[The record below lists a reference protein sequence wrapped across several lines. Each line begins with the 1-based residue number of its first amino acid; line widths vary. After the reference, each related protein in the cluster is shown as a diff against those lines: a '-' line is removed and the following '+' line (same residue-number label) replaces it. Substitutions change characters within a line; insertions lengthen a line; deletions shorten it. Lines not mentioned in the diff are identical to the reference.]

1 MFRAD
6 LTLHGILVFSSEV
19 RPMIYATD
27 DSEEMGSGSYI
38 STSPYVHNY
47 PVMYGLMGK
56 PSEAYFVI
64 PSLHE
69 AYYTDR
75 KAGGQGLRYTSVK
88 RMIEDFASGKEGAFY
103 AFPLIPKSF
112 NVSSFLFSAESWSYV
127 IPTRGGLKNVF
138 PRLTSYSAIMLGS
151 KFTTFIAVNG
161 DARLPRYIR
170 IGKKRWGLFKVDYE
184 EVHIERVE
192 RRRDAVSSIPVN
204 RQDAQTFGFR
214 TKSFTK
220 ILETPNLGEGE
231 IGWATFEECNVFVG
245 RTEVGGVRVELCLPL
260 PSS

>member
-1 MFRAD
+1 MRLLRAD
-6 LTLHGILVFSSEV
+6 LTLQGILVFSSEV
-19 RPMIYATD
+19 RPMISAG
-27 DSEEMGSGSYI
+27 GSMGSYI

-75 KAGGQGLRYTSVK
+75 KAGGQGLSYTSVK
-88 RMIEDFASGKEGAFY
+88 RMIEDFVSGKDGAFY
-103 AFPLIPKSF
+103 AFPLLPTSF
-112 NVSSFLFSAESWSYV
+112 TVSSFLLSAEAWSYV
-127 IPTRGGLKNVF
+127 VPTRGGLKNVF
-138 PRLTSYSAIMLGS
+138 PRLTSYSAIMPGS

-170 IGKKRWGLFKVDYE
+170 IGKKRWGLFKVEYE
-184 EVHIERVE
+184 EVRVERVE

-204 RQDAQTFGFR
+204 FLDSQRFGFR
-214 TKSFTK
+214 VKSFAK
-220 ILETPNLGEGE
+220 VLETPNLAEGE

-245 RTEVGGVRVELCLPL
+245 STEVRGERVELCLPL